1 MNCRSCGLQNRPYEV
16 ACAHC
21 SEDLQDPAKASAK
34 LREWDLLSPA
44 LRAEQ
49 EKHYADLRARFDEH
63 QIWLRRHRRLHAAA
77 GAFFV
82 GFGMNAALLFQVRWT
97 IPIDLLIGAAAGL
110 WLNRLGGGSFRGFG
124 IFGGAAALCVLAMIP
139 FVHMEE
145 FLKGIWLLSA
155 FGVMFVAGAG
165 YYLGLKLDIDH
176 VEHQLI

>member
-1 MNCRSCGLQNRPYEV
+1 MNCRACGLTNRPYEV

-21 SEDLQDPAKASAK
+21 HRDLQDPHEASAK

-49 EKHYADLRARFDEH
+49 EKHFADLRARFDDH
-63 QIWLRRHRRLHAAA
+63 QVWLRSHRRLHALA

-82 GFGMNAALLFQVRWT
+82 GFGMNAALLFQVLWT
-97 IPIDLLIGAAAGL
+97 IPIDCAIGAAAGL
-110 WLNRLGGGSFRGFG
+110 MLNRLGGGSYRGLGLF
-124 IFGGAAALCVLAMIP
+124 AAAAVVCVVAMIP
-139 FVHMEE
+139 LVHMEV
-145 FLKGIWLLSA
+145 FLKGLWLFTSIA
-155 FGVMFVAGAG
+155 VMFVGGAG